1 MGKYDEELDKRL
13 SELSDYYGISFDE
26 VEDCDL
32 NLKLDMLLS
41 EIVYSDLDQAL
52 PSVEDS
58 VKIDRILTYQSILM
72 NQNFMTLKLLNDIK
86 NELKNK

>member
-58 VKIDRILTYQSILM
+58 VKIDRILTYQNILM
-72 NQNFMTLKLLNDIK
+72 NQNFMTLKLLSDIK